1 MNIDTTKITK
11 DDRTFR
17 IILGSVVLL
26 GAIFGLGTMFYLIVG
41 GLTVA
46 SGATGLCI
54 IKSFLK

>member
-46 SGATGLCI
+46 SGATGLCV